1 MAELA
6 AGDNEL
12 DDEYQKDGD
21 GLTKGIDH
29 IPRIDVAIDDGNI

>member
-6 AGDNEL
+6 AGDDEL

-21 GLTKGIDH
+21 SLEKGSGH